1 MRENGE
7 ASEHTRVPGPHA
19 ASGHDLAFARL
30 VRAARA
36 LFFAHG
42 FDAVSTD
49 MLAREAKMSKSTM
62 YRLAPNKDAI
72 FEAVIDR
79 ESERFNGKNEPIP
92 DDYDEFMEKL
102 HTFGTKFLELI
113 ADPEVAQF
121 ERLMLSRASSS
132 DGCAQLFFERAHQ
145 QVGVR
150 LREFIE
156 KGQKLG
162 FLGAAQ
168 DPSVL
173 APIIAYS
180 WLGQDH
186 AQLQLDICK
195 GPYENLDQHVSD
207 VIEIVLSPLRPKQE
221 GLEQKN

>member
-1 MRENGE
+1 MRES
-7 ASEHTRVPGPHA
+7 SETRKHTWVQGHHA
-19 ASGHDLAFARL
+19 ASSGDPAFVRL
-30 VRAARA
+30 VEAARA
-36 LFFAHG
+36 LFFSYG

-79 ESERFNGKNEPIP
+79 ESERFNGKNELLP
-92 DDYDEFMEKL
+92 DDFDGFMEKL
-102 HTFGTKFLELI
+102 HTYGVKFLELI
-113 ADPEVAQF
+113 ADPEVAHF

-132 DGCAQLFFERAHQ
+132 DGSAQLFFERAHL
-145 QVGVR
+145 QVGER

-162 FLGAAQ
+162 FLGADQ
-168 DPSVL
+168 DPFVL
-173 APIIAYS
+173 APIVAYS
-180 WLGQDH
+180 WLGKDH

-195 GPYENLDQHVSD
+195 QPFEDLDKHVSD
-207 VIEIVLSPLRPKQE
+207 VIEIVLKPLRPKQDD
-221 GLEQKN
+221 LEHTH